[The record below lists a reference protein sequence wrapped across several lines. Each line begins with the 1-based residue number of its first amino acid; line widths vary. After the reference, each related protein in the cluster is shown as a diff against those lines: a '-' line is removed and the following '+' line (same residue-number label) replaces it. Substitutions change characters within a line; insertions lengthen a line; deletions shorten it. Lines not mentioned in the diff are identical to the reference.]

1 MADDIQQILLRYKVD
16 QQAVQQALS
25 ANELVAKKLV
35 RLGVEG
41 ELSAKK
47 LDRLK
52 KNMVGLTG
60 DELDEARLQAAKFE
74 EKIAKAADETDR
86 LVKSLADAGNQKL
99 SVPTLTGA
107 QEADER
113 FGKVSQE
120 VGLFGDVETGLRT
133 VGVEGAVPEI
143 FAVAEALPRLKVGL
157 EGLPAQATA
166 AAQALGPAGVAL
178 AGLAVGVV
186 AGLSVL
192 NAGLAETKRQ
202 LAAATEANKQYYQ
215 LLGSGATTEDV
226 EAQLERA
233 RQQLQAEQ
241 AELASIE
248 GSFASGFQSTASA
261 VGDAGARILYA
272 LGQVSDADDDLVARA
287 DELRTSTSASAAE
300 VQRLEQALAS
310 GAFAANDAAKAEKEL
325 AEARAAAA
333 KAVIARAI
341 SAETEAAQLMAT
353 GTSEALQSRIQ
364 SLEIERK
371 VLRDNLA
378 AAQKLAEETGDTS
391 QVDQMVSRLAEIDT
405 AMMTFATQGVAEAI
419 AAREAE
425 EEAAEKAKQKT
436 ENLAKAV
443 ETLQAAEEKAAEAAT
458 DHQDKLAEIEAA
470 GADRLVQIKEAGAE
484 RLAAAEERIN
494 DTRAKLAEV
503 DTKLRG
509 SIADVNKKFM
519 QSELEAVRKFRL
531 EEARE
536 TARANRERLR
546 RLQDLEDDLYDAQ
559 QANDVNAFIA
569 AERAGEKDLQRMA
582 EDADEQ
588 TLLRQEQFAEER
600 RLAEQQRAERI
611 ADLQVQAEERRAALQ
626 QQLADEQAA
635 RDKVIAETQK
645 QLAVEQDRIAKA
657 IQAEDQR
664 FAKYIDNLNK
674 QTAEERRLTES
685 VWNAAL
691 SSGQRTWSGI
701 ESAAINTGKKIESF
715 FSGLFS
721 SSSSPNASGSNISS
735 LNYGGGVKR
744 DRIAFASGGI
754 ATRPTL
760 GMMAERPGWHEAAIP
775 FRPSEGIESALGRLG
790 LGGGGPTVNVSLG
803 NVNLGG
809 ISKAEFD
816 AGIEALGRKIL
827 TGIDM
832 GVMGYG

>member
-1 MADDIQQILLRYKVD
+1 MPDDARVSSLRLQFDLAQGDVQKAKREISTLNKEIVTLERAIDTLDDVAQQ
-16 QQAVQQALS
+16 
-25 ANELVAKKLV
+25 
-35 RLGVEG
+35 
-41 ELSAKK
+41 SAKG
-47 LDRLK
+47 
-52 KNMVGLTG
+52 MIS
-60 DELDEARLQAAKFE
+60 Q
-74 EKIAKAADETDR
+74 
-86 LVKSLADAGNQKL
+86 ADAAERVASALEEVDDRASKAEKTVKRLN
-99 SVPTLTGA
+99 
-107 QEADER
+107 DEVSRKPAPSAATVAGDR
-113 FGKVSQE
+113 FDDTSRD
-120 VGLFGDVETGLRT
+120 VGLFGDVESGLRT
-133 VGVEGAVPEI
+133 VGVSGAVPEI

-157 EGLPAQATA
+157 EGLPVQATA

-272 LGQVSDADDDLVARA
+272 LGQVSDAGDDLVARA
-287 DELRTSTSASAAE
+287 DELRTSTSARAAE

-519 QSELEAVRKFRL
+519 QSELEAVRKFRR
-531 EEARE
+531 EEERE
-536 TARANRERLR
+536 TARANKERLR

-657 IQAEDQR
+657 IAAEDQR
-664 FAKYIDNLNK
+664 FAKVLANLNK
-674 QTAEERRLTES
+674 QTEAERQAVQGVMDTTKLAAASAATS
-685 VWNAAL
+685 IQASFLAAAKAL
-691 SSGQRTWSGI
+691 SSLNFGGS
-701 ESAAINTGKKIESF
+701 N
-715 FSGLFS
+715 S
-721 SSSSPNASGSNISS
+721 SSLSS
-735 LNYGGGVKR
+735 LTRSPSSGGR
-744 DRIAFASGGI
+744 QRIAFASGGI
-754 ATRPTL
+754 ATQPTL

-775 FRPSEGIESALGRLG
+775 FRPSEGIESALSRLG
-790 LGGGGPTVNVSLG
+790 LGGGGTTVNVSLG

-809 ISKAEFD
+809 ISKSEFD

-832 GVMGYG
+832 GVMGYGG